1 MHGAPFTAFNQEA
14 PMSQFTQNAQDTETS
29 SQHAGIR
36 LAELIDQNWSRNKSE
51 QLAMHEG
58 ISLTDQHWHVI
69 DYLRRLYL
77 KHGLPRFAR
86 TTARALNRQFAA
98 QGGNKYLY
106 GLFAGGPVTQ
116 GSRLANLRA
125 PANATDVSF
134 GTSY

>member
-1 MHGAPFTAFNQEA
+1 
-14 PMSQFTQNAQDTETS
+14 MSQFTQNAQDTETS

-69 DYLRRLYL
+69 DYLRKSYL
-77 KHGLPRFAR
+77 EHGLPRFAR
-86 TTARALNRQFAA
+86 TTARTLNRQFAA

-125 PANATDVSF
+125 PAGATDISF
-134 GTSY
+134 GTCY

>member
-1 MHGAPFTAFNQEA
+1 
-14 PMSQFTQNAQDTETS
+14 MSQFTQNAQDTETC

-36 LAELIDQNWSRNKSE
+36 LAELIDQNWSRNKSA

-58 ISLTDQHWHVI
+58 ISLTDRHWHVI
-69 DYLRRLYL
+69 DYLHSQYL
-77 KHGLPRFAR
+77 NHGLPRFAR

-106 GLFAGGPVTQ
+106 SLFAGGPVTQ
-116 GSRLANLRA
+116 GSRLASLRA

>member
-1 MHGAPFTAFNQEA
+1 MT
-14 PMSQFTQNAQDTETS
+14 QFTQDAQNTETS

-36 LAELIDQNWSRNKSE
+36 LAELIDQNWSRNKSA
-51 QLAMHEG
+51 QLAMLEG
-58 ISLTDQHWHVI
+58 VSLTDQHWHVI
-69 DYLRRLYL
+69 DYLRKLYL

-106 GLFAGGPVTQ
+106 SLFAGGPVTQ
-116 GSRLANLRA
+116 GSRLASLRA